1 MNRRNAMKITA
12 GILAGGGTAYLTLAN
27 AFKHKHPVDNE
38 ARELTY
44 QPADNQWVYH
54 QLDPE
59 VTENL
64 AYQLYPEGS
73 CMYATF
79 KSVISQLAGI
89 HGEPFASYPC
99 HMFRYGHGGIGG
111 YGTIC
116 GALNGAAALFGL
128 FVTDKTVRDSLITD
142 LFQWYEKEPHPS
154 FTPDQAELEIP
165 AYASNSVLCHV
176 SNTNWSKKAG
186 VKIDSKERKERC
198 RRLTADV
205 TAQVVK
211 SLNAVFNNAYLT
223 NTHSDET
230 VQTCMACHGGE
241 GKLNNTAT
249 KMTCN
254 SCHDESLG
262 HQVFS
267 DIHYR
272 LMK

>member
-1 MNRRNAMKITA
+1 MKIAA
-12 GILAGGGTAYLTLAN
+12 GILAGGGAGFLTLAN
-27 AFKHKHPVDNE
+27 TFKHKHPVENE
-38 ARELTY
+38 PRKLTY
-44 QPADNQWVYH
+44 LPADSLWAYS

-64 AYQLYPEGS
+64 AYQLYPDGS

-79 KSVISQLAGI
+79 KSVISQLAEI

-111 YGTIC
+111 FGTVC

-128 FVTDKTVRDSLITD
+128 FVTDKAVRDRLITD
-142 LFQWYEKEPHPS
+142 LFHWYEKEPHPS
-154 FTPDQAELEIP
+154 FVPANAELEIP

-176 SNTNWSKKAG
+176 SNTNWSKEAG
-186 VKIDSKERKERC
+186 VKIESKERKERC

-205 TAQVVK
+205 AKQIVK
-211 SLNAVFNNAYLT
+211 SLNAVFYNAYFT
-223 NTHSDET
+223 NIQSDET
-230 VQTCMACHGGE
+230 VQSCMACHGSE
-241 GKLNNTAT
+241 GKLNNIAT
-249 KMTCN
+249 QMTCN
-254 SCHDESLG
+254 TCHDESLG
-262 HQVFS
+262 HKVFS